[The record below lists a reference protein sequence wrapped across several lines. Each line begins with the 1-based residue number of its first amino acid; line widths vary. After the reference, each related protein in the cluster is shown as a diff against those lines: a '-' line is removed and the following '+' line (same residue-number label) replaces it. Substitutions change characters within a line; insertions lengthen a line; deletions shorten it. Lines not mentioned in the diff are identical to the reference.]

1 MLNGW
6 TSIMAVLPSRRIAL
20 ALSVTEGQ
28 RAATTTTNYSERLL
42 RELADYLTPHHPVVL
57 PGS

>member
-1 MLNGW
+1 
-6 TSIMAVLPSRRIAL
+6 MAVLPSRRIAL